1 MFSRKENLKFFEV
14 ALAAVHCNCLVDCI
28 MIVCADIGSLT
39 LFRMEGQKAFPV
51 TSTNVGISPQN
62 ILLFSF
68 NPLAKLLYNLKAI
81 PSPSPK
87 FLNLSQEHP

>member
-1 MFSRKENLKFFEV
+1 
-14 ALAAVHCNCLVDCI
+14 

-39 LFRMEGQKAFPV
+39 LFRMEGQKAPPPPPLPYSFPV